1 MESADASFVAT
12 KLCRPTAPERF
23 VDRSRLAGRLD
34 AGVERHH
41 ALLLVCAP
49 AGSGKSTLLTGWV
62 EARDEP
68 TSWVQ
73 IEPSDSDPARFWSY
87 VAAALDPIVPGI
99 ADDARPAIRSG
110 PEAAVSTLVN
120 RLAVHDQHVIV
131 VLDDYHLVDNAAVHD
146 SVERFIQLRPGNVT
160 VVVSTRVDPPFR
172 LGRLRVRDQVTE
184 IRAADLRFASDE
196 AAGLLGTANGH
207 ISDDAVRDLC
217 DRTEGW
223 AAGLVLAGLSLQLT
237 DDPDA
242 FVEAFRGDDQLV
254 VDYLS
259 DELLG
264 GISTDDRQ
272 RLLETSVLERMSGP
286 LVDAVCDTSGSA
298 EWLRRTAAVNQLLIG
313 LDRTGTWYRYHHLLR
328 DLLRFE
334 AEREMPEQVRALH
347 AAAGRWHEEHG
358 DLHSAVGHFLDAD
371 EKVAAADLVAMG
383 AKKLLND
390 GHSYTVL
397 QYLDRLGD
405 LCEEHEGAAIVKAW
419 VTFVSGRFAESDKF
433 LEIARRL
440 DVEGIDTGLIDG
452 LAMMSNLARGDT
464 GAALG
469 VAETSPTPTES
480 THTMALG
487 TVNLWAGR
495 FDVARA
501 LLSAANEQAN
511 AEPHDFAA
519 SVAPGLEAVTE
530 LEAGNP
536 VAARRRAN
544 HAVEYA
550 AAHGTARAP
559 QMALAHGVLASTA
572 DDATE
577 AVAAARLAI
586 ELARRAPELLMLG
599 YTLTTAGDVLVARG
613 DDEGHELLR
622 EARVM
627 VDRCPDPGIV
637 GRSLDRVE
645 SRHGRAAP
653 APSVTELVEN
663 LTDRE
668 IGVLRYLPSE
678 LSQREIAS
686 ELFVSLN
693 TVKTHCKAIYRK
705 LGVPG
710 RKAAVQAARDLGL
723 L

>member
-1 MESADASFVAT
+1 METPDSFVAT

-23 VDRSRLAGRLD
+23 VRRARLAERLD
-34 AGVERHH
+34 AGVDRGHG
-41 ALLLVCAP
+41 LLLVCAP
-49 AGSGKSTLLTGWV
+49 AGSGKSTLLAGWV
-62 EARDEP
+62 DVRTQP
-68 TSWVQ
+68 TAWVQ
-73 IEPSDSDPARFWSY
+73 IEPSDSDPVRFWSY

-110 PEAAVSTLVN
+110 LDAAVSTLVN
-120 RLAVHDQHVIV
+120 RLAATGQRVVV
-131 VLDDYHLVDNAAVHD
+131 VLDDYHLVDNTDIHD
-146 SVERFIQLRPGNVT
+146 SVERFVQLRPSNVT

-172 LGRLRVRDQVTE
+172 LGRLRVRDQITE

-196 AAGLLGTANGH
+196 AVGLLGTAGRL
-207 ISDDAVRDLC
+207 SGDAVRHLC

-259 DELLG
+259 DELLAG
-264 GISTDDRQ
+264 LSPDDRA
-272 RLLETSVLERMSGP
+272 RLLETSILGRMSGP
-286 LVDAVCDTSGSA
+286 LVDAVCGTEGSA

-334 AEREMPEQVRALH
+334 AEREIPERVRSLH

-358 DLHSAVGHFLDAD
+358 DLHTAVEHLLDAD
-371 EKVAAADLVAMG
+371 EMVAAADLVAMG

-397 QYLDRLGD
+397 HYLDRLGD

-419 VTFVSGRFAESDKF
+419 VTFVTGRFAESDKF

-440 DVEGIDTGLIDG
+440 DVDGIDTGLIDG

-464 GAALG
+464 GRALA
-469 VAETSPTPTES
+469 VADTTPAPVES
-480 THTMALG
+480 THTMVLG
-487 TVNLWAGR
+487 AVNLWAGR
-495 FDVARA
+495 FDTART
-501 LLSAANEQAN
+501 LLAMADEQAI

-519 SVAPGLEAVTE
+519 SVAPGFEAVAE
-530 LEAGNP
+530 LESANP
-536 VAARRRAN
+536 VAARRRALD
-544 HAVEYA
+544 AVAYA
-550 AAHGTARAP
+550 GEHGIARAP
-559 QMALAHGVLASTA
+559 QMSLAHGVLARTA
-572 DDATE
+572 DDPAE
-577 AVAAARLAI
+577 AVTAARHGV

-599 YTLTTAGDVLVARG
+599 YTLASAGDVLVAHG
-613 DDEGHELLR
+613 DEHGHELLR
-622 EARVM
+622 EARVV

-653 APSVTELVEN
+653 APSVAELVED

-668 IGVLRYLPSE
+668 LGVLRYLPSE

>member
-1 MESADASFVAT
+1 METPDASFVAT

-23 VDRSRLAGRLD
+23 VDRTRLVDRLD
-34 AGVERHH
+34 AGIDRSHG
-41 ALLLVCAP
+41 LLLVCAP
-49 AGSGKSTLLTGWV
+49 AGSGKSTLLSGWID
-62 EARDEP
+62 ARDEP

-73 IEPSDSDPARFWSY
+73 IEPSDSDPVRFWSY
-87 VAAALDPIVPGI
+87 VAAALDPIVPGLV
-99 ADDARPAIRSG
+99 DETRPAIRSG
-110 PEAAVSTLVN
+110 LDAAVSTLVN
-120 RLAVHDQHVIV
+120 RLAAHGQRVII
-131 VLDDYHLVDNAAVHD
+131 VLDDYHLVDNSDVHD
-146 SVERFIQLRPGNVT
+146 SVERFIHLRPANVT

-196 AAGLLGTANGH
+196 AAGLLGSTTNRLG
-207 ISDDAVRDLC
+207 DDAIRDLC

-237 DDPDA
+237 DDPTA

-259 DELLG
+259 DELLAG
-264 GISTDDRQ
+264 LSADDRE
-272 RLLETSVLERMSGP
+272 RLLETSILDRMSGP
-286 LVDAVCDTSGSA
+286 LVDAVCGTDDSA
-298 EWLRRTAAVNQLLIG
+298 EWLRRTAATNQLLIG
-313 LDRTGTWYRYHHLLR
+313 LDRTGTWFRYHHLLR

-334 AEREMPEQVRALH
+334 AEREIPERVRSLH

-358 DLHSAVGHFLDAD
+358 DLHTAVGHFLDAD
-371 EKVAAADLVAMG
+371 EMVAAADIVAMG

-440 DVEGIDTGLIDG
+440 DVDGIDTGLIDG
-452 LAMMSNLARGDT
+452 LSMMSSLARGDT
-464 GAALG
+464 GGALV
-469 VAETSPTPTES
+469 VAETTPTPTES
-480 THTMALG
+480 THTMVLG
-487 TVNLWAGR
+487 AVHLWAGR
-495 FDVARA
+495 FDDART
-501 LLSAANEQAN
+501 LSATADEQAK

-519 SVAPGLEAVTE
+519 SVAPGFEAVAE
-530 LEAGNP
+530 LEAANP
-536 VAARRRAN
+536 VAARRRALD
-544 HAVEYA
+544 AVTYA
-550 AAHGTARAP
+550 DDHGIARAP
-559 QMALAHGVLASTA
+559 QMSLAHGVLARTA
-572 DDATE
+572 DEPVD
-577 AVAAARLAI
+577 AVAAARRSV

-599 YTLTTAGDVLVARG
+599 YTLASAGDVLVAHG
-613 DDEGHELLR
+613 DEQGHELLR
-622 EARVM
+622 EARVV

-637 GRSLDRVE
+637 GRYLDRVE

-653 APSVTELVEN
+653 APSVAELVED